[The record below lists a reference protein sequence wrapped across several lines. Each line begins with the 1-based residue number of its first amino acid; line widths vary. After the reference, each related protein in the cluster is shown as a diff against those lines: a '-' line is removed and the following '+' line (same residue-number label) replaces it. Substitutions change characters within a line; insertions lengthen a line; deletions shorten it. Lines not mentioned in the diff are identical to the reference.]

1 MENRSILPQWCKE
14 AKKAMIDRDLTIAD
28 IATMTGK
35 TKRWIG
41 GIING
46 RIYSPNMVKE
56 ISDILGI
63 ADSWNFL

>member
-1 MENRSILPQWCKE
+1 MKNRAALPQWCKE
-14 AKKAMIDRDLTIAD
+14 AKKAMIDQDMTVGD
-28 IATMTGK
+28 IAEKTGK
-35 TKRWIG
+35 TTRWIG

-63 ADSWNFL
+63 ADSGNFL

>member
-1 MENRSILPQWCKE
+1 M
-14 AKKAMIDRDLTIAD
+14 DLTIAD
-28 IATMTGK
+28 IAAMTKK
-35 TKRWIG
+35 TPRWVG

-63 ADSWNFL
+63 ADSGNFLAV

>member
-14 AKKAMIDRDLTIAD
+14 AKKAMIDRDLTISD
-28 IATMTGK
+28 IAEMTGK

-46 RIYSPNMVKE
+46 RI
-56 ISDILGI
+56 
-63 ADSWNFL
+63 F